1 VVDLRPKP
9 RAKPREPWGPPPAP
23 PKTKWKRNSLDRD
36 AVAALKKE
44 TIKAREEKARA
55 ESMNVTRQDAFA
67 PDRDAK
73 APARGGKQ
81 LWALDSV
88 KALAPATEKAKKRSS
103 VFKSAYKSLKRA
115 AGIPSKKDKAAAKA
129 KRKERERELAA
140 A

>member
-1 VVDLRPKP
+1 M
-9 RAKPREPWGPPPAP
+9 
-23 PKTKWKRNSLDRD
+23 
-36 AVAALKKE
+36 AALNKE

-55 ESMNVTRQDAFA
+55 EPMHLTRQNAFA

-81 LWALDSV
+81 LRAPDGVEDL
-88 KALAPATEKAKKRSS
+88 AAPATEKAKKRSS

-129 KRKERERELAA
+129 KRKERERERAA
-140 A
+140 AGP